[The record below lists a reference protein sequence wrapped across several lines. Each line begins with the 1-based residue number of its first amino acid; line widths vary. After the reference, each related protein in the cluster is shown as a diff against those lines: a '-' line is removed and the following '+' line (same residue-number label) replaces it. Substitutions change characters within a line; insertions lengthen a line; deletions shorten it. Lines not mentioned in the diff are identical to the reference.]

1 LINLIFAEIIT
12 IGDEILYGQILD
24 TNTKW
29 MSEELDKIGV
39 KIIQRTSVGDN
50 KSEILRILDESSKR
64 AQIVL
69 ITGGLGPTKDDIT
82 KKTLAEF
89 FKDTLVINS
98 HAEDFVKEFFEKR
111 NRPFTEL
118 NRQQAAIPSRCTYL
132 HNAAGTAP
140 GMWFDENGVIYI
152 SMPGVPHEMQYL
164 MSKEVMP
171 RLKTKFNFPEIV
183 HRVVRTIGLGESFLA
198 EKIESW
204 EDALPDHIKLAYL
217 PSFGEVKL
225 RLTGFGTDKN
235 SIDAD
240 IQTQVELVEKIIP
253 EFIYGTDNQNIEEA
267 IGQILLKSK
276 ATLAIAESCT
286 GGYVSHLITSTPG
299 CSAYFQGSVVSY
311 SNESKIKLLDVKQE
325 TLSNFGA
332 VSEET
337 VKEMAEGVVSRFGTS
352 YGIATTGIAGPD
364 GGSPEK
370 PVGTVWIAISNGKK
384 TFARKLLLVNDRSI
398 NIQFS
403 AKTALNMLRVFMN
416 KE

>member
-1 LINLIFAEIIT
+1 LINLIYAEIIT

-29 MSEELDKIGV
+29 MSEELDKIGI
-39 KIIQRTSVGDN
+39 KIIQKTSIGDN
-50 KSEILRILDESSKR
+50 KAEILRILNESSKR
-64 AQIVL
+64 AKIVL

-82 KKTLAEF
+82 KNTLAEF
-89 FKDTLVINS
+89 FNDTLEINT
-98 HAEDFVKEFFEKR
+98 HAEAFIKDFFEKR
-111 NRPFTEL
+111 DRPFTEL

-132 HNAAGTAP
+132 HNATGTAP
-140 GMWFDENGVIYI
+140 GMWFDENGVIYV

-164 MSKEVMP
+164 ITKEVIP
-171 RLKTKFNFPEIV
+171 RLKAKYNFPEIV
-183 HRVVRTIGLGESFLA
+183 HRVIRTIGLGESFLA

-204 EDALPDHIKLAYL
+204 EDSLPENLKLAYL

-225 RLTGFGTDKN
+225 RLTGFGDNKET
-235 SIDAD
+235 IDFD
-240 IQTQVELVEKIIP
+240 IQKQVEKLEKIIP
-253 EFIYGTDNQNIEEA
+253 EYIYSTDNENIEKS
-267 IGQILLKSK
+267 IGNKLLKNK
-276 ATLAIAESCT
+276 ATVSIAESCT
-286 GGYVSHLITSTPG
+286 GGYVSHLLTSIPG
-299 CSAYFQGSVVSY
+299 SSGYLLGSVVSY
-311 SNESKIKLLDVKQE
+311 SNESKMKLLNVKQE

-337 VKEMAEGVVSRFGTS
+337 VTEMVLGALATFGTT
-352 YGIATTGIAGPD
+352 YAIATTGIAGPD

-384 TFARKLLLVNDRSI
+384 TIARKLLLMNNRMI

-403 AKTALNMLRVFMN
+403 AKAALNMLRMFID

>member
-1 LINLIFAEIIT
+1 LINLIYAEIIT

-29 MSEELDKIGV
+29 MSEELDKIGI
-39 KIIQRTSVGDN
+39 KIIQKTSIGDN
-50 KSEILRILDESSKR
+50 KAEILRILNESSKR
-64 AQIVL
+64 AKIVL

-82 KKTLAEF
+82 KNTLAEF
-89 FKDTLVINS
+89 FNDTLEINT
-98 HAEDFVKEFFEKR
+98 HAEAFIKDFFEKR
-111 NRPFTEL
+111 DRPFTEL

-132 HNAAGTAP
+132 HNATGTAP
-140 GMWFDENGVIYI
+140 GMWFNENGVIYV

-164 MSKEVMP
+164 ITKEVIP
-171 RLKTKFNFPEIV
+171 RLKAKYNFPEIV
-183 HRVVRTIGLGESFLA
+183 HRVIRTIGLGESFLA

-204 EDALPDHIKLAYL
+204 EDSLPENLKLAYL

-225 RLTGFGTDKN
+225 RLTGFGDNKET
-235 SIDAD
+235 IDFD
-240 IQTQVELVEKIIP
+240 IQKQVEKLEKIIP
-253 EFIYGTDNQNIEEA
+253 EYIYSTDNENIEKS
-267 IGQILLKSK
+267 IGNKLLKNK
-276 ATLAIAESCT
+276 ATVSIAESCT
-286 GGYVSHLITSTPG
+286 GGYVSHLLTSIPG
-299 CSAYFQGSVVSY
+299 SSGYLLGSVVSY
-311 SNESKIKLLDVKQE
+311 SNESKMKLLNVKQE

-337 VKEMAEGVVSRFGTS
+337 VTEMVLGALATFGTT
-352 YGIATTGIAGPD
+352 YAIATTGIAGPD

-384 TFARKLLLVNDRSI
+384 TIARKLLLMNNRMI

-403 AKTALNMLRVFMN
+403 AKAALNMLRMFID